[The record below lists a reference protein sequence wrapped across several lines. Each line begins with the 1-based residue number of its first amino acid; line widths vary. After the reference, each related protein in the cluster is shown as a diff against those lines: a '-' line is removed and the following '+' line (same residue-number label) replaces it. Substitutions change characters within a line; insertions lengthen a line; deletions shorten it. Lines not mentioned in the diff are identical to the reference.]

1 MDRLPRPP
9 ESFFEGTPPHVRAYI
24 EQLHGVIDHLYSVI
38 ETHEARIAELEA
50 RLRQT
55 SRNSSQPP
63 SSDGPHVKPA
73 PPRPPSGRKRGGQPG
88 HAKRERTILPPDEVH
103 DHKPLQCHRCDTALR
118 GDDPDPVLD
127 QVIELPV
134 KLRHVIHHR
143 RHTLTCPGCSQATT
157 ASSVPEAASGFGPR
171 VQATVA
177 YLAGVG
183 RLGKRAIRQ
192 FFADLCD
199 IPLSLGMV
207 SKLERKTS
215 AALAPLHAETLAATQ
230 GQDANIDETGWKQG
244 AKRAWLWVARTAKA
258 TAFLI
263 RPTRGRAAFDDLRT
277 NAAGILITD
286 RYPVYDHLPV
296 ARRQLC
302 WAHLR
307 RDFQA
312 MIDRDDAGAQV
323 GRDLLLHADILFR
336 HWNRVRDGTLTRP
349 GFHRTYAWL
358 RTEVRTLLVRG
369 TACGSAKTQTVCEG
383 LLPIE
388 AALWTFTRH
397 DGIEPTN
404 NAAERALR
412 HAVCWRKTSFGTDS
426 EPGSRFVER
435 LLTVVATARQH
446 GHAILARI
454 TDAIHAVRMDTERPS
469 LIACRV

>member
-1 MDRLPRPP
+1 MASWPP
-9 ESFFEGTPPHVRAYI
+9 EAQAVVR
-24 EQLHGVIDHLYSVI
+24 LLL
-38 ETHEARIAELEA
+38 ARVAALEA
-50 RLRQT
+50 RLNQN
-55 SRNSSQPP
+55 SRNSSKPP
-63 SSDGPHVKPA
+63 SSDGPSVKPA
-73 PPRPPSGRKRGGQPG
+73 PPKASSGRNRGGQPG

-103 DHKPLQCHRCDTALR
+103 DHTPSRCPHCDTALT
-118 GDDPDPVLD
+118 GDDPDPAID

-143 RHTLTCPGCSQATT
+143 RHTRTCPGCQKATT
-157 ASSVPEAASGFGPR
+157 ASPVADAASGFGPR

-215 AALAPLHAETLAATQ
+215 VALAPLHAATLAATQ
-230 GQDANIDETGWKQG
+230 GEHANVDETGWKQG
-244 AKRAWLWVARTAKA
+244 AKRAWLWVARTATA

-277 NAAGILITD
+277 TPAGILTTD
-286 RYPVYDHLPV
+286 RYPVYNHLPV
-296 ARRQLC
+296 ERRQLC

-312 MIDRDDAGAQV
+312 MIDRDDAGSTV
-323 GRDLLLHADILFR
+323 GRDLLLNADVLFEQ
-336 HWNRVRDGTLTRP
+336 WARVRDGTITRD
-349 GFHRTYAWL
+349 GFHRTYGWL
-358 RTEVRTLLVRG
+358 RDEVRAALVRG
-369 TACGSAKTQTVCEG
+369 TACGAAKTQTVCEG

-388 AALWTFTRH
+388 AALWTFARR
-397 DGIEPTN
+397 DGMEPTN
-404 NAAERALR
+404 NAAERAIR
-412 HAVCWRKTSFGTDS
+412 HAVCWRKTSYGTDS

-435 LLTVVATARQH
+435 ILTVVATARQH
-446 GHAILARI
+446 GHAILARLN
-454 TDAIHAVRMDTERPS
+454 DAIHTTRTGTNGLSTM
-469 LIACRV
+469 ACGV